1 MARRLKKGDRVKRFG
16 RMGTIVRLSDTQDY
30 TAIVHWDDTGKI
42 DFVKTWDLEKVE
54 DKGK

>member
-1 MARRLKKGDRVKRFG
+1 MARRLKKGDRVKRLG

-30 TAIVHWDDTGKI
+30 TAIVHWDDTGKV